1 MKASEYQPTKRLY
14 AVFKGDPGAGKSIA
28 ASSWAKAGKVRLL
41 DFDGK
46 FGAIHNF
53 YTNIVKQPQV
63 LDNIEY
69 FQPATF
75 NEGMELLQ
83 MFLEDRAFNKE
94 GNTIILDTLTTMVDR
109 LLTDI
114 GAIKGKDQSR
124 TGKLKL
130 VGGIQVSDI
139 EDFNAETSA
148 LTRLVVGTKAEC
160 RCNFI
165 MLAHV
170 VQIHSNALDG
180 TVKTSRQ
187 LLTAG
192 KKIAAKL
199 PAYFDEIYHF
209 DSQSDFGGSGQKFYC
224 HTSHSGEDFARTS
237 LPVPVK
243 IDFTGDK
250 LLYEQW
256 IKELKYDK
264 L

>member
-1 MKASEYQPTKRLY
+1 MKASEFVPTRRLY
-14 AVFKGDPGAGKSIA
+14 AAFKGDPGAGKSVAA
-28 ASSWAKAGKVRLL
+28 ASWAEQGKVRIL

-53 YTNIVKQPQV
+53 YTNIVPRPEIINN
-63 LDNIEY
+63 LEF

-75 NEGMELLQ
+75 NEGMDLLQ
-83 MFLEDRAFNKE
+83 LFIEDHSFNRE

-109 LLTDI
+109 LLTDVGI
-114 GAIKGKDQSR
+114 IKGKEKAKE
-124 TGKLKL
+124 KLKF

-148 LTRLVVGTKAEC
+148 LTRLVVGTKSEC

-170 VQIHSNALDG
+170 VQVHNNALDG
-180 TVKTSRQ
+180 SVKTSRQ

-209 DSQSDFGGSGQKFYC
+209 DSVSDFGGSGQKFYC

-237 LPVPVK
+237 LPLPAK
-243 IDFTGDK
+243 FDFTKDR
-250 LLYEQW
+250 LLYSQW
-256 IKELKYDK
+256 MKELKYDK